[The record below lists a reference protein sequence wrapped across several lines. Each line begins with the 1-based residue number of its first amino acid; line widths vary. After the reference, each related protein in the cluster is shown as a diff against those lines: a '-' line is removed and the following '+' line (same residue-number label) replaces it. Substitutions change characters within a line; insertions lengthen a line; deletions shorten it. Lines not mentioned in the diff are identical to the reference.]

1 MTGNP
6 TVFTV
11 ASPTHLILDVPENVQ
26 NQIWQE
32 NTSFS
37 NQTARYQAYI
47 NKISLFAVL
56 PWLQEDLASQAKPW
70 LGSAAL
76 PSFWEFV
83 NGTAITID
91 TTRLIL
97 VPSEDMDMSELRVPQ
112 EWVDIPSWAGD
123 YYLAVQVEPDDEYVK
138 VWGYCTHAQLKS
150 KGSYDASDRTYSLE
164 ATDIIGDIS
173 TLAVAYQLCPQEV
186 IRSSIPALPTLSQEQ
201 AQNLISRLETS
212 EIVSPRME
220 IPFQLWGGLMEHGGW
235 RKSLYHRRLGLQ
247 EEWSLLAWLEKGIS
261 QAVEAIGWER
271 FNLQH
276 SAAGARSTE
285 EATQLDT
292 FFLRQLQIAG
302 QSYELRILPKLQEE
316 VIIWRFELRNA
327 VEELAIPG
335 GFTLRLLTE
344 DLQPFPDNE
353 DVATTTVKQLFVEVA
368 LEPQEGIVWEI
379 TPFPEN
385 YEREILRF

>member
-6 TVFTV
+6 TVFTF
-11 ASPTHLILDVPENVQ
+11 ASPTHLILEVPENVQ

-37 NQTARYQAYI
+37 HQTSRYQAYI
-47 NKISLFAVL
+47 NKICLFAIL

-83 NGTAITID
+83 NGTAIAIGE
-91 TTRLIL
+91 TRLIL
-97 VPSEDMDMSELRVPQ
+97 VPSEEMDMSELRVPQ

-138 VWGYCTHAQLKS
+138 VWGYCTHEQLKN
-150 KGSYDASDRTYSLE
+150 KGSYDAGDRTYSLE
-164 ATDIIGDIS
+164 ATDIIEDIS
-173 TLAVAYQLCPQEV
+173 TLAVAYQLCPPEV
-186 IRSSIPALPTLSQEQ
+186 TRSSIQPLPTLLQEQ
-201 AQNLISRLETS
+201 AQNLISRLEKS

-235 RKSLYHRRLGLQ
+235 RKSLYQRRLGIQ
-247 EEWSLLAWLEKGIS
+247 EEWSLLAWLENGVS
-261 QAVEAIGWER
+261 QLAEAIGWER

-285 EATQLDT
+285 EKIQLDT
-292 FFLRQLQIAG
+292 FFSRQLPIAG
-302 QSYELRILPKLQEE
+302 QSYELRILPKQQEE

-344 DLQPFPDNE
+344 DLQPFPNNE

>member
-6 TVFTV
+6 TVFTFT
-11 ASPTHLILDVPENVQ
+11 SPTHLILEVPENVQ

-37 NQTARYQAYI
+37 NQTSRYQAYI
-47 NKISLFAVL
+47 NQICLFAVL
-56 PWLQEDLASQAKPW
+56 AWLQEDLAPHAKPW

-83 NGTAITID
+83 SGTAIAINE
-91 TTRLIL
+91 TRLIL
-97 VPSEDMDMSELRVPQ
+97 VPSEEMDMSELRIAQ

-123 YYLAVQVEPDDEYVK
+123 YYLAVQVEPEDEYVK
-138 VWGYCTHAQLKS
+138 VWGYCTHEQLKR

-164 ATDIIGDIS
+164 ATEIVEDIS

-186 IRSSIPALPTLSQEQ
+186 TRSTIQPLPTLSQEQ
-201 AQNLISRLETS
+201 AQNLISRLATS

-247 EEWSLLAWLEKGIS
+247 EEWSLLAWLENGIS
-261 QAVEAIGWER
+261 QVGEALGWER

-285 EATQLDT
+285 EERQLDT
-292 FFLRQLQIAG
+292 FFSRQLSIAG
-302 QSYELRILPKLQEE
+302 QSYELRISPKQQEE
-316 VIIWRFELRNA
+316 AIVWRFELRNA

-344 DLQPFPDNE
+344 DLQPFPNNE